1 MSMTDPIAD
10 LLTRIRNACMAGQRT
25 VDVPS
30 SQMKERVLNV
40 LVKQGYIDGFQTVE
54 DAKHLTTR
62 VYIKYYKYKPVIQHL
77 KRISK
82 PGLRT
87 YVRASEIKRIR
98 GGLGISVLSTP
109 QGVMTGREGRKKYVG
124 GEVIAEIW

>member
-10 LLTRIRNACMAGQRT
+10 LLTRIRNACMAGHRT
-25 VDVPS
+25 VDVPAS
-30 SQMKERVLNV
+30 LMKERILKVLE
-40 LVKQGYIDGFQTVE
+40 KQGYINGFQAVE
-54 DAKHLTTR
+54 DVKHPTIR

-109 QGVMTGREGRKKYVG
+109 QGVMSGREARKKNVG

>member
-10 LLTRIRNACMAGQRT
+10 LLTRIRNACMAGHRT
-25 VDVPS
+25 VDIPS
-30 SQMKERVLNV
+30 SQMKESVLNV
-40 LVKQGYIDGFQTVE
+40 LVKQGYIDGFQAVE
-54 DAKHLTTR
+54 DVKHPTTR

-109 QGVMTGREGRKKYVG
+109 KGVMTGREARKKNVG

>member
-10 LLTRIRNACMAGQRT
+10 LLTRIRNACMAGHRT
-25 VDVPS
+25 VDVPAS
-30 SQMKERVLNV
+30 LMKESVLKV
-40 LVKQGYIDGFQTVE
+40 LEKQGYINGFQAVE
-54 DAKHLTTR
+54 DVKHPTTR
-62 VYIKYYKYKPVIQHL
+62 IYIKYYKYKPVIQHL

-87 YVRASEIKRIR
+87 YVRASEIKRVR

-109 QGVMTGREGRKKYVG
+109 QGVMTGREARNKNVG